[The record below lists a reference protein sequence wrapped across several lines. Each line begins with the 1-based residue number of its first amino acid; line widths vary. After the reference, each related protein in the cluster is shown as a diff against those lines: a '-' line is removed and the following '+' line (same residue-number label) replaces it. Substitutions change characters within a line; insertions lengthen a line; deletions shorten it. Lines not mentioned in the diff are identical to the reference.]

1 MTHLTGKNPC
11 HLHFLYAKQ
20 WSIMI
25 LIYQKHFWRF
35 FWNSNLSTYIPHEIV
50 KTKNRV
56 INEFC
61 VENFLSRNITE
72 SNCFYSG
79 KFPVCTGFPSLLPR
93 TGEISQNR
101 SNHFQFIPRKFSTQ
115 NSASVMEDLKIV
127 IIRFSFFTNLRGR
140 YMRFNKKISR
150 WTRTK
155 YNSLACR
162 SNIHLPIKVLR
173 HVRENPRKKT
183 KLKVVLV

>member
-1 MTHLTGKNPC
+1 MIYYDSNISKT
-11 HLHFLYAKQ
+11 FLE
-20 WSIMI
+20 IF
-25 LIYQKHFWRF
+25 L
-35 FWNSNLSTYIPHEIV
+35 NSNLSTYIPHEIV

-101 SNHFQFIPRKFSTQ
+101 SNYFQFIPRKFSTQ

-127 IIRFSFFTNLRGR
+127 IIRFSFFTNVRGR
-140 YMRFNKKISR
+140 YMCPNKKISR
-150 WTRTK
+150 
-155 YNSLACR
+155 
-162 SNIHLPIKVLR
+162 
-173 HVRENPRKKT
+173 
-183 KLKVVLV
+183 